1 MLMKKITLLL
11 VSVLLSLGAMAQA
24 SQKRLT
30 AGELNAVTTKL
41 PIAIKCTQEDNYT
54 QYYNGTSQRATELS
68 NAIIF
73 YWVPVQEGSA
83 GTYYITKGDG
93 ENDYLQK
100 DNIINFGAKESA
112 AQFHAVKPYAG
123 GAGVNNVENF
133 GGANIYEDQDTGG
146 EYYVRIAFAD
156 NSKWFNFNGNVY
168 NTGTGVWTVQNVYDM
183 TGVDFEATEP
193 TPGDDEVQAPQ
204 KRLTADELNAVVTKL
219 PIAIKCTQMDNYT
232 KYYNGNG
239 LTDELSNNIIFYWVP
254 VQEGVAGAY
263 YITRG
268 DGENDYLQPDNIKAF
283 GPQSTAAQFH
293 AVKPYPDG
301 IGVEFFGGAD
311 SYEDVAVGG
320 AYYVRI
326 AFIDDSKWFNFN
338 GNVYNSGPGVWSVQ
352 NVYDMSADSEEP
364 TDPAP
369 GEGEE
374 GGEEPT
380 DPAPGEGEEGGEEP
394 TDPAPGEGEEGGEEP
409 TDPAPGEGEEGGEE
423 PTDPTPGEGE
433 GGEGG
438 EEPTDPAPE
447 PLLVDFTFVRGTE
460 SVAVK
465 VEGAEGVAASIA
477 SNVGWL
483 ANNAMASRVDVLC
496 PNRNTSAASGDQYIT
511 YTLAI
516 SGLAQGQAFSAAK
529 YTNIA
534 VNSAGNLQP
543 ANNVDIRHCNFTLSA
558 NDVEVASL
566 ADQNIWIVE
575 GETDRVIELAGEVFA
590 ADAEGN
596 LVLVLKLEKGT
607 DNKGCFYGLT
617 KIELVA
623 MPTEHEGEEGGEEPT
638 DPAPGEGEE
647 GEGGEVGVVKTAANS
662 QQPAVIYDLMG
673 RRVEKMEKGI
683 YIVNGRKVLVK

>member
-73 YWVPVQEGSA
+73 YWVPVEEGKA
-83 GTYYITKGDG
+83 GTYYITRGDG
-93 ENDYLQK
+93 ENGYLQK
-100 DNIINFGAKESA
+100 DNITKFGAKESA

-133 GGANIYEDQDTGG
+133 GGANIYENQDTGG
-146 EYYVRIAFAD
+146 KYYVRIAFAD

-183 TGVDFEATEP
+183 TGVDFEAT
-193 TPGDDEVQAPQ
+193 
-204 KRLTADELNAVVTKL
+204 
-219 PIAIKCTQMDNYT
+219 
-232 KYYNGNG
+232 
-239 LTDELSNNIIFYWVP
+239 
-254 VQEGVAGAY
+254 
-263 YITRG
+263 
-268 DGENDYLQPDNIKAF
+268 
-283 GPQSTAAQFH
+283 
-293 AVKPYPDG
+293 
-301 IGVEFFGGAD
+301 
-311 SYEDVAVGG
+311 
-320 AYYVRI
+320 
-326 AFIDDSKWFNFN
+326 
-338 GNVYNSGPGVWSVQ
+338 
-352 NVYDMSADSEEP
+352 
-364 TDPAP
+364 DPAP

-380 DPAPGEGEEGGEEP
+380 DP
-394 TDPAPGEGEEGGEEP
+394 T
-409 TDPAPGEGEEGGEE
+409 PGEGEEGGEE

-483 ANNAMASRVDVLC
+483 ANNVMASRVDVLC

-638 DPAPGEGEE
+638 DPTPGEGEEGGEEPTDPAPGEGEE
-647 GEGGEVGVVKTAANS
+647 GGEEPTDPAPGEGEEGGEEPTDPTPGEGETSVENS
-662 QQPAVIYDLMG
+662 QLTTNHSQLIYDLMG

>member
-1 MLMKKITLLL
+1 MKKITLLL

-30 AGELNAVTTKL
+30 ADELNAVTTKL

-83 GTYYITKGDG
+83 GTYYITRGDG
-93 ENDYLQK
+93 KNDYLQK

-156 NSKWFNFNGNVY
+156 DSKWFNFNGNVY

-183 TGVDFEATEP
+183 TGVDFEATDP
-193 TPGDDEVQAPQ
+193 APGDDEVQAPQ

-219 PIAIKCTQMDNYT
+219 PIAIKCTQVDNYT

-254 VQEGVAGAY
+254 VQEGVAGTY

-268 DGENDYLQPDNIKAF
+268 DGKNDYLQPDNIKAF

-352 NVYDMSADSEEP
+352 NVYDMSADS
-364 TDPAP
+364 
-369 GEGEE
+369 
-374 GGEEPT
+374 
-380 DPAPGEGEEGGEEP
+380 EEP